1 MSEALHALYKSKGV
15 MGLLRAFGLHQVLT
29 ARDDPALWAAAL
41 VRHWHAPGE
50 AELQPA
56 ALRFGVSRPVPDDE
70 ARDVRLAR
78 SGMEALEEWCFER
91 VEAGLL
97 RVVDCKEQSAPSFMG
112 MLMGGDPPAAASD
125 TSSWVRDYLEV
136 SRPSL
141 GASRALV
148 HAGMSA
154 PPNAGSG
161 ETRVWARVDDGTWI
175 ETDEVLARWL
185 A

>member
-1 MSEALHALYKSKGV
+1 MASVLDSLYEREGSAGI
-15 MGLLRAFGLHQVLT
+15 LRAFGLDQILT
-29 ARDDPALWAAAL
+29 DQDDPELWAAAL

-50 AELQPA
+50 AELQPDS
-56 ALRFGVSRPVPDDE
+56 LRFGVGRSVSDHE
-70 ARDVRLAR
+70 ARGVKLGR
-78 SGMEALEEWCFER
+78 SGMATLEEWCFEH
-91 VEAGLL
+91 VEAGRL
-97 RVVDCKEQSAPSFMG
+97 RAVGCKEQAAPSFMS
-112 MLMGGDPPAAASD
+112 MLMRGDPLAATGDAG
-125 TSSWVRDYLEV
+125 SWVRDYLEV

-148 HAGMSA
+148 HAGISA

-175 ETDEVLARWL
+175 ETEEILARWL